1 LPTTSPLIDAD
12 SFVFLVL
19 ILLNETTK
27 GTLMADIVETAVNA
41 GTFNT
46 LVKAAEAAEVVELL
60 KSPGPY
66 TVFAPTDEAFASLP
80 EGTLDS
86 LLQDIPKL
94 KRIVLYHVA
103 FGDVRAEDLMQ
114 IEEAE
119 TVEGSILAV
128 ESSNGIKVNDAN
140 VLKTDIL
147 TDNGVI
153 HVIDAVLIPALV
165 AAE

>member
-1 LPTTSPLIDAD
+1 
-12 SFVFLVL
+12 
-19 ILLNETTK
+19 
-27 GTLMADIVETAVNA
+27 MADIVETAVNA

-46 LVKAAEAAEVVELL
+46 LVKAVEATELLEIL

-66 TVFAPTDEAFASLP
+66 TVFAPTDEAFNALP

-114 IEEAE
+114 IEEAA
-119 TVEGSILAV
+119 TVEGSIVAI
-128 ESSNGIKVNDAN
+128 ESGENIKVNDAN

-153 HVIDAVLIPALV
+153 
-165 AAE
+165 

>member
-1 LPTTSPLIDAD
+1 
-12 SFVFLVL
+12 
-19 ILLNETTK
+19 
-27 GTLMADIVETAVNA
+27 MADIVETAVNA
-41 GTFNT
+41 GTFKT
-46 LVKAAEAAEVVELL
+46 LVKAVEATELVEFL

-66 TVFAPTDEAFASLP
+66 TVFAPTDDAFAKLP

-94 KRIVLYHVA
+94 KRILTYHVA

-119 TVEGSILAV
+119 TVEGSIVAID
-128 ESSNGIKVNDAN
+128 SADGIKVNDAN
-140 VLKTDIL
+140 VVKSDIL

-153 HVIDAVLIPALV
+153 HVIDTVLIPTLV

>member
-1 LPTTSPLIDAD
+1 
-12 SFVFLVL
+12 
-19 ILLNETTK
+19 
-27 GTLMADIVETAVNA
+27 MADIVETAVNA

-46 LVKAAEAAEVVELL
+46 LVKAVEATELVEIL

-66 TVFAPTDEAFASLP
+66 TVFAPTDEAFNNLP
-80 EGTLDS
+80 EGILDA

-114 IEEAE
+114 IEEAA
-119 TVEGSILAV
+119 TVEGSIVAI
-128 ESSNGIKVNDAN
+128 ESGEGIKVNDAN
-140 VLKTDIL
+140 VVKTDIL

-153 HVIDAVLIPALV
+153 HVIDGVLIPALV

>member
-1 LPTTSPLIDAD
+1 
-12 SFVFLVL
+12 
-19 ILLNETTK
+19 
-27 GTLMADIVETAVNA
+27 MADIVETAVNA

-46 LVKAAEAAEVVELL
+46 LVKAVEAAELVEIL

-66 TVFAPTDEAFASLP
+66 TVFAPTDEAFAKLP

-94 KRIVLYHVA
+94 KRILTYHVA

-119 TVEGSILAV
+119 TVEGSIVAID
-128 ESSNGIKVNDAN
+128 SSEGIKVNDAK
-140 VLKTDIL
+140 VVKTDVL
-147 TDNGVI
+147 ADNGVI
-153 HVIDAVLIPALV
+153 HVIDSVLIPALV

>member
-1 LPTTSPLIDAD
+1 
-12 SFVFLVL
+12 
-19 ILLNETTK
+19 
-27 GTLMADIVETAVNA
+27 MADIVETAVNA
-41 GTFNT
+41 GTFTT

-114 IEEAE
+114 INEAE